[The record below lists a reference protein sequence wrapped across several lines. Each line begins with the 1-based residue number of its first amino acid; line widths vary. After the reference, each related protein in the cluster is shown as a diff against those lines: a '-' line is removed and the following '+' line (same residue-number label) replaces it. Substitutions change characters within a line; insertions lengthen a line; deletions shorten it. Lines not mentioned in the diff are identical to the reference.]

1 MTFLAASGVAGVGLD
16 DPDVAA
22 AVSGL
27 PDPAAGPVGHAPP
40 SADLVFR
47 PPPKPASLP
56 GADGDTG
63 GELRN

>member
-16 DPDVAA
+16 DPDAAA

-27 PDPAAGPVGHAPP
+27 PDPAAGPVGPAPP

-47 PPPKPASLP
+47 PPPKPASLL
-56 GADGDTG
+56 GVDGDAG